1 MHQEGLG
8 FVIAAYAATWVA
20 VLGYL
25 VWLRGALRRARA
37 QYEKSGGTQRVIR
50 YLRWRRSAAKAPS
63 SR

>member
-1 MHQEGLG
+1 MHQEGLE

-37 QYEKSGGTQRVIR
+37 QYEKAGGVQ
-50 YLRWRRSAAKAPS
+50 
-63 SR
+63 